1 MQGCHLQT
9 NNTLFTFTSFSV
21 ISFFFLIMFFFFH
34 YCPCKYLSQCSV
46 FPLRETTT

>member
-21 ISFFFLIMFFFFH
+21 ISFFFLIMFFFFTTVLAST
-34 YCPCKYLSQCSV
+34 CLSALC
-46 FPLRETTT
+46 FH